1 MFKTRSLIGLLTSSA
16 AALFLTAGVAAA
28 EPLPQPQD
36 RVLLEV
42 TGRIEIHN
50 VDGKAVFDSAMLQA
64 LGGDKIVTSTAWT
77 EGQPEFEGVL
87 LSKLI
92 ERVGASGT
100 TAVAIALNDYK
111 VEIPVA
117 DFARYPVILA
127 YSMDGQMLRIRDKG
141 PLWIIYPQDDFP
153 VLKTKET
160 QAKWVWQ
167 VKEIH
172 FK

>member
-1 MFKTRSLIGLLTSSA
+1 MFNTRSLIGLVASSA
-16 AALFLTAGVAAA
+16 AVLFLAAGVAVA

-42 TGRIEIHN
+42 TGRIETHN
-50 VDGKAVFDSAMLQA
+50 IDGKAAFDSAMLQA
-64 LGGDKIVTSTAWT
+64 LGGDKVVTSTAWT

-87 LSKLI
+87 LSKLMD
-92 ERVGASGT
+92 RVGASGT

-117 DFARYPVILA
+117 DFARYPVVLA

-153 VLKTKET
+153 ALKTKET

>member
-1 MFKTRSLIGLLTSSA
+1 MFKTRSVIGLLTSTA
-16 AALFLTAGVAAA
+16 AALFLAAGVAAA
-28 EPLPQPQD
+28 EPLPQPKD
-36 RVLLEV
+36 RVVLEV
-42 TGRIEIHN
+42 TGQIEAPN
-50 VDGKAVFDSAMLQA
+50 VDDKAVFDLAMLQA

-92 ERVGASGT
+92 DRVGASGA

-153 VLKTKET
+153 ALKTKET